1 MQIAGVEVNMAL
13 IELTIYAALYAA
25 LAEWLI
31 LGVILLV
38 GIRRWNKRFGELYDK
53 LLEEWD
59 NE

>member
-1 MQIAGVEVNMAL
+1 MKEY

-53 LLEEWD
+53 MLEEWD

>member
-1 MQIAGVEVNMAL
+1 MQIAGVEVTNMTL
-13 IELTIYAALYAA
+13 IELTIYAA

-38 GIRRWNKRFGELYDK
+38 GIRRWTKKFGELYDK

>member
-1 MQIAGVEVNMAL
+1 MQITGVEVTNMTL
-13 IELTIYAALYAA
+13 IELTIYAA

-38 GIRRWNKRFGELYDK
+38 GIRRWNKKFGKLYDK

>member
-1 MQIAGVEVNMAL
+1 MQIAGVEVNMML
-13 IELTIYAALYAA
+13 IELAIYAA

-38 GIRRWNKRFGELYDK
+38 GIRRWNKKLGELYNK

>member
-1 MQIAGVEVNMAL
+1 MQIAGVEVTNMTL
-13 IELTIYAALYAA
+13 IELTIYAA